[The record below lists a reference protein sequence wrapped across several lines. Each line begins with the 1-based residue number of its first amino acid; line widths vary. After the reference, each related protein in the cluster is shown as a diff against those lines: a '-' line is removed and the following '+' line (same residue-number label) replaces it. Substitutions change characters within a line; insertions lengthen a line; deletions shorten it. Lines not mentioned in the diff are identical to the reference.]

1 MNKLLVIS
9 RKPGEAFVIGSDV
22 IVKIL
27 KIEGSEVKI
36 GISAPQHVKIY
47 RWEIYEKVLQENK
60 LASQTSPENVKDL
73 REVIK

>member
-1 MNKLLVIS
+1 MLVIS